1 MERHDVD
8 AVSLLFGLLFTAS
21 GLVLLTGDPNRG
33 TVWLG
38 WAGPAVAIGL
48 GLLVVLAVRPRRTE
62 PDDETPNTSVM
73 SHI

>member
-8 AVSLLFGLLFTAS
+8 PVSLLFGLLFAAS
-21 GLVLLTGDPNRG
+21 GLALLTGDPTRG

-48 GLLVVLAVRPRRTE
+48 GLLVILAVRPRRTE
-62 PDDETPNTSVM
+62 PDDEASTGGEG
-73 SHI
+73 

>member
-8 AVSLLFGLLFTAS
+8 LVSIAFGLLFTLA
-21 GLVLLTGDPNRG
+21 GLILLTGDPTRG

-48 GLLVVLAVRPRRTE
+48 GLLVIVAVRPRRTE
-62 PDDETPNTSVM
+62 PQDETPTGGES
-73 SHI
+73 

>member
-8 AVSLLFGLLFTAS
+8 PVSLTFGLLFTIV
-21 GLVLLTGDPNRG
+21 GLMLLNDPTRS

-48 GLLVVLAVRPRRTE
+48 GLLVVLAVRPRRAK
-62 PDDETPNTSVM
+62 PDDEAPTSGEG
-73 SHI
+73 